1 MNVWHDI
8 SAGKNAPE
16 TVTAIIEIPH
26 KSRAKYEIDKDTGLL
41 SLDRVLFSAMHY
53 PANYGFIPQ
62 TLGDDNDPV
71 DILVISYA
79 ELPPKTLVN
88 ARPVGVLHMI
98 DGGEGDEKIIA
109 VASDDVTVNHIHT
122 LDQLA
127 PSLLAEIE
135 HFFARY
141 KDLEK
146 KSVVLN
152 GYSDKAKAQE
162 IIRAGMNTYEAKYQ
176 KNSSAA

>member
-1 MNVWHDI
+1 MNLWHDI
-8 SAGKNAPE
+8 EAGKNAPE
-16 TVTAIIEIPH
+16 IVTAIIEIPH
-26 KSRAKYEIDKDTGLL
+26 KSRAKYEIDKETGLL

-79 ELPPKTLVN
+79 ELPPKTLVQ

-109 VASDDVTVNHIHT
+109 VASDDVTVNHIHS
-122 LDQLA
+122 LDQL
-127 PSLLAEIE
+127 PQSLLNEIE

-146 KSVVLN
+146 KSVELK
-152 GYSDKAKAQE
+152 GFSDKTVAQGV
-162 IIRAGMNTYEAKYQ
+162 IRTGIENYNKHYQ